1 MQNYLSGTNS
11 ILLNYHQIMYSHCQ
25 RGKDYWRS
33 EKMQRGFLDQK
44 KTSAKAEPGFLN
56 RGLILNLKIRTLGSG
71 STTGNS
77 SMVWFRGLACRSQTS
92 VLPAM
97 KRNVLQPFPPL
108 PVFFKARVLE
118 TTQTRERQPDWLCVM
133 TYTGTEAS
141 HKPHPF
147 LPPLLAHN

>member
-1 MQNYLSGTNS
+1 
-11 ILLNYHQIMYSHCQ
+11 
-25 RGKDYWRS
+25 
-33 EKMQRGFLDQK
+33 MQRGFLDQK

-56 RGLILNLKIRTLGSG
+56 RGLILSLKIRTLGSG